1 MATGKSSTLTKLVIV
16 ALGMFGFGF
25 ALVPF
30 YYKICEVTGIN
41 SGDEQSLVKN
51 TQVDTSRW
59 VTIEFDA
66 NTNEGLPWQFKT
78 TQRSVRVHPGQLV
91 QVEYE
96 VANHSDHAIVGQAV
110 PSYGPAR
117 AGAYFKKIECFC
129 FTPQTLAAGERRQ
142 MPVLFV
148 LDPSIDKDLH
158 TVTLSYTFFNTDP
171 KAQTARLPEKV
182 PHV

>member
-1 MATGKSSTLTKLVIV
+1 
-16 ALGMFGFGF
+16 
-25 ALVPF
+25 VPF
-30 YYKICEVTGIN
+30 YYKICTVTGIN
-41 SGDEQSLVKN
+41 SGDEQSLAKN

-66 NTNEGLPWQFKT
+66 NTNEGLPWQFRT
-78 TQRSVRVHPGQLV
+78 AQRSLKVHPGQLV

-96 VANHSDHAIVGQAV
+96 AVNNSDRAIVGQAV

-117 AGAYFKKIECFC
+117 AGLFFKKIECFC
-129 FTPQTLAAGERRQ
+129 FTPQTLAARERRR

-158 TVTLSYTFFNTDP
+158 TVTLSYTFFNTD
-171 KAQTARLPEKV
+171 ATAKTADARKTV